1 MVLGWD
7 MSQLVWALSDL
18 KLTNQDKTGKATKV
32 HILSLVILP
41 KVRNTARY
49 LSTQFRTIIFFWR
62 LIWKKKFQK
71 ILTNVSNNVSPHVLW
86 RIHDSHAEQ
95 QKDNL
100 KNNTSPHSRY
110 GNSYKSFY
118 KLYVNKIMAMATI

>member
-1 MVLGWD
+1 

-49 LSTQFRTIIFFWR
+49 LSTQFRTIIFF
-62 LIWKKKFQK
+62 
-71 ILTNVSNNVSPHVLW
+71 
-86 RIHDSHAEQ
+86 
-95 QKDNL
+95 
-100 KNNTSPHSRY
+100 
-110 GNSYKSFY
+110 
-118 KLYVNKIMAMATI
+118 